1 MEIVLPVGASV
12 ISTLTMMALNRGV
25 GSNDG
30 KSTIA
35 DINNYTITINS
46 ATAIDQFEWA
56 LDYISKLESFR
67 ENANVLTISVGQAT
81 KNKSEQQQL
90 DMFDGVIKKPSDK
103 MKLVPGYGS
112 QKIKYEGAEITI
124 ERIPTGSNNS
134 SDSSTPS
141 GGDEFLVLKVDKA
154 KKSSLQNLMKK
165 IEEEH
170 KKKIEDNVVVHIPQ
184 RACGWKILTNKKRR
198 PLNTVIFNDQGKDG
212 ILDARRWYTEKTK
225 KWYESMC
232 IPWRRGYLLHG
243 DPGSGKTSFVYAVAS
258 DLRMNIY
265 MLGLSE
271 IKSDSQL
278 MELVLNVPPKNI
290 ILLEDID
297 CAFSGNNNPVK
308 KDEDEIDLSMFGIR
322 NSNGK
327 VTMSGLLNTLDGM
340 ASQESCLVF
349 MTTNHIDKIDPALIR
364 PGRIDKKILFKK
376 PADSQSLL
384 LFKRFFPNSSEKEQ
398 LTFAEKIKEMN
409 RFISHAELQ
418 GIFLNSILESSPEN
432 SKDIVVTKESIGL
445 VIIKL
450 NKILNEQKELK
461 RKYEEEKSKH
471 ENQDIPMTTS

>member
-1 MEIVLPVGASV
+1 M
-12 ISTLTMMALNRGV
+12 
-25 GSNDG
+25 
-30 KSTIA
+30 
-35 DINNYTITINS
+35 
-46 ATAIDQFEWA
+46 
-56 LDYISKLESFR
+56 
-67 ENANVLTISVGQAT
+67 
-81 KNKSEQQQL
+81 
-90 DMFDGVIKKPSDK
+90 
-103 MKLVPGYGS
+103 
-112 QKIKYEGAEITI
+112 
-124 ERIPTGSNNS
+124 
-134 SDSSTPS
+134 
-141 GGDEFLVLKVDKA
+141 
-154 KKSSLQNLMKK
+154 
-165 IEEEH
+165 
-170 KKKIEDNVVVHIPQ
+170 
-184 RACGWKILTNKKRR
+184 
-198 PLNTVIFNDQGKDG
+198 QGK
-212 ILDARRWYTEKTK
+212 L
-225 KWYESMC
+225 
-232 IPWRRGYLLHG
+232 
-243 DPGSGKTSFVYAVAS
+243 
-258 DLRMNIY
+258 
-265 MLGLSE
+265 
-271 IKSDSQL
+271 
-278 MELVLNVPPKNI
+278 
-290 ILLEDID
+290 
-297 CAFSGNNNPVK
+297 PVK

-376 PADSQSLL
+376 PADTQSLL